1 MEETYKLYTV
11 ILLLAATHFA
21 QGFRVVSHFQISR
34 HNRNVKARLPS
45 NVVHVPRGFS
55 FLSQR
60 KGLNRSIFYLGFV
73 IKCSISTETR
83 NQISCNINYLWSP
96 LADI

>member
-21 QGFRVVSHFQISR
+21 QGFRVVSHFPISR
-34 HNRNVKARLPS
+34 HNRNVKVRLRS
-45 NVVHVPRGFS
+45 NVVHVPGRFS

-60 KGLNRSIFYLGFV
+60 KRVKYAYILPGF
-73 IKCSISTETR
+73 
-83 NQISCNINYLWSP
+83 CN
-96 LADI
+96 